1 MPRIITERHCHGRS
15 QTDAREAAGRVSERR
30 EETGRPGRQ
39 GQGGAASRR
48 QADRR
53 GVPATPEAPRLRGR
67 QAPEQVTPTGGAVGP
82 RVLPGTPTESECL
95 PLSAVRESRRFR
107 AASFRAPNGTA
118 RTRCT
123 ARPELR
129 AAPRC
134 PRSLKEACPVGRS
147 PAVVRRRTRGA
158 SPRRAT
164 LSASIPLAGIEE
176 QKKVDR

>member
-67 QAPEQVTPTGGAVGP
+67 QAPEQVTPTRGAVAP

-118 RTRCT
+118 RTRWT

-134 PRSLKEACPVGRS
+134 PRSLKEACPGRRS
-147 PAVVRRRTRGA
+147 PGVVCRRNAGA
-158 SPRRAT
+158 SPRAAAFSTR
-164 LSASIPLAGIEE
+164 LAIRGG
-176 QKKVDR
+176 